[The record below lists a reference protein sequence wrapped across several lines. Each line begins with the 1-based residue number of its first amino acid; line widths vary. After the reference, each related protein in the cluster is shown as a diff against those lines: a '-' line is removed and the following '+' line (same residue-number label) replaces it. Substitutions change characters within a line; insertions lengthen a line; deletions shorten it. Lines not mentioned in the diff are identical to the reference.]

1 MPLCEC
7 VFVSYL
13 RASTLAS
20 ESASRIPFLMLST
33 RTVMCL
39 RGRRYKRCMSEQ
51 EEQQVSNIFSSFVNH
66 TNVNPAQSELA
77 VLTSLENGFAI
88 PVAEGPRNHN
98 SAWKKH
104 IYVYHP
110 H

>member
-20 ESASRIPFLMLST
+20 ESASRSPFLMLST

-39 RGRRYKRCMSEQ
+39 HGKD
-51 EEQQVSNIFSSFVNH
+51 
-66 TNVNPAQSELA
+66 TKGA
-77 VLTSLENGFAI
+77 
-88 PVAEGPRNHN
+88 
-98 SAWKKH
+98 
-104 IYVYHP
+104 
-110 H
+110 